1 MRFWMIGSLTV
12 CGALAAM
19 ACGDADVRLGR
30 TALAQGDYGRAV
42 SAFARAEARLG
53 RTPDIAA
60 GLGAAHRARA
70 DQLLTAG
77 KCDAAREAL
86 LAAEQVSP
94 PLLVDHQGLFECA
107 AAQGAAPD
115 VQVAYLKRL
124 RALGDERIS
133 VVHTLFRLELALERH
148 ADALE
153 RVPAL
158 ERHFALTLEDR
169 RRLARVYE
177 SVGQSEAAL
186 TQLRA
191 LPRTERRHPLIRLK
205 EAELLEKQGEVEP
218 AHGILRSLTVEHPR
232 NPVVFIRLADFLR
245 RRGDGGAARAVQAH
259 ADALRGIEHAPR
271 ELRPLRKSR
280 K

>member
-1 MRFWMIGSLTV
+1 MRIWMVGLLTL

-19 ACGDADVRLGR
+19 ACGDADLRLGR
-30 TALAQGDYGRAV
+30 SALAQGDYGRAV
-42 SAFARAEARLG
+42 SAFERAEARLG
-53 RTPDIAA
+53 RTPDVAA

-70 DQLLTAG
+70 GLLLTAG
-77 KCDAAREAL
+77 QCDAAREAL
-86 LAAEQVSP
+86 QAAEQVSP

-107 AAQGAAPD
+107 AAQGAPPD
-115 VQVAYLKRL
+115 VQVAYLERM
-124 RALGDERIS
+124 RALGDERVS
-133 VVHTLFRLELALERH
+133 VVHTLFRFELALERH

-153 RVPAL
+153 RVPTL

-177 SVGQSEAAL
+177 SEGQAEAAL

-191 LPRTERRHPLIRLK
+191 LPHSERRHPLIRLK
-205 EAELLEKQGEVEP
+205 EAELLEAQGEVEP
-218 AHGILRSLTVEHPR
+218 AHGILRSLTVEHPQ

-245 RRGDGGAARAVQAH
+245 RRGDDGAARAVQAH

-280 K
+280 R